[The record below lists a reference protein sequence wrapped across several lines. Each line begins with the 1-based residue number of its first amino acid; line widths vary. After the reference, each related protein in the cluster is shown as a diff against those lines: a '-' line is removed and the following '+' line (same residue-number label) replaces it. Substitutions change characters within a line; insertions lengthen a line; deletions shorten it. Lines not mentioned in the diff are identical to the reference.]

1 MHLRPWPHNFLQPSL
16 ALALLQLTTVR
27 TQGRDLWLL
36 GVLFV
41 GGGRTVRCLAPINAG
56 AQRRTDLAAKDL
68 DFLGRIVTV
77 AAGVLH
83 PGHVDIATTGCLLL
97 LPWQRDSDVPV
108 VKRSRLP
115 ATPPLSE
122 LQRMKSPPLGWT
134 PSPFRSS
141 ERCRNHREGEDMQDQ
156 DGDQAST
163 GIDRLH
169 LCSRVCVI

>member
-1 MHLRPWPHNFLQPSL
+1 MASRSPVCRRREDRKVSRSHQHRSSKEDRPSRK
-16 ALALLQLTTVR
+16 V
-27 TQGRDLWLL
+27 L
-36 GVLFV
+36 G
-41 GGGRTVRCLAPINAG
+41 
-56 AQRRTDLAAKDL
+56 
-68 DFLGRIVTV
+68 FLGKIVTV

-156 DGDQAST
+156 DGDQAFT